1 MQSQDNWVQNV
12 LGIAKASFESSVR
25 TMDTFQHQ
33 AEKAIDLAL
42 NNVSMLQE
50 EGKRE
55 LTAWVENIKKAQKI
69 YNDAVQDGLSKLEN
83 QLKTTK
89 HK

>member
-1 MQSQDNWVQNV
+1 MQNQDKWIKNV
-12 LGIAKASFESSVR
+12 LGMAKASFESSVR

-42 NNVSMLQE
+42 NNVSIIQE

-55 LTAWVENIKKAQKI
+55 LNTWVENVKNAQKI
-69 YNDAVQDGLSKLEN
+69 YNDAVQDGLNNLEN
-83 QLKTTK
+83 QLETIKPK
-89 HK
+89 